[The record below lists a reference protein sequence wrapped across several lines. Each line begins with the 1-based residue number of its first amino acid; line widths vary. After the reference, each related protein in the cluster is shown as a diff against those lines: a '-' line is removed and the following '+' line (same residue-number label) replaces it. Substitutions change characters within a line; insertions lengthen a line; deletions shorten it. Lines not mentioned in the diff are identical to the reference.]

1 MPYATATALGT
12 EFPLPQAA
20 QRDSITNK
28 QGERALGG
36 DGKVYLSRVA
46 NGDIDAH
53 NRFRTGEDD

>member
-36 DGKVYLSRVA
+36 DGKVYLSHVT
-46 NGDIDAH
+46 NGRRYHRLEAVL
-53 NRFRTGEDD
+53 T